1 MNALTA
7 LALIS
12 RPTASDARA
21 MIDNYK
27 VTTGCIDCGFTGT
40 PAALHFDHRDPSTKY
55 RTRTGR
61 AVHPADMIKAGRDGY
76 PRYSWA
82 TILGEISKCDVR
94 CANCHAARTTRQQL
108 ADPTCR
114 GCGVSSWEVDWD
126 EEMCPGCAYERE
138 MGKGIARL
146 QDLGINWD

>member
-12 RPTASDARA
+12 RPTATEARA

-27 VTTGCIDCGFTGT
+27 VTTGCADCGYSAT

-61 AVHPADMIKAGRDGY
+61 AVHPADMIKAGRDGF

-94 CANCHAARTTRQQL
+94 CANCHAAVTTEQATRYRIGAL
-108 ADPTCR
+108 R
-114 GCGVSSWEVDWD
+114 
-126 EEMCPGCAYERE
+126 
-138 MGKGIARL
+138 
-146 QDLGINWD
+146 

>member
-12 RPTASDARA
+12 RPTATEARD
-21 MIDNYK
+21 MIDTYK

-61 AVHPADMIKAGRDGY
+61 AVHPADMVKAGRDGF

-82 TILGEISKCDVR
+82 TILGELAKCDVR
-94 CANCHAARTTRQQL
+94 CANCHAARTTGQRRTFAEWL
-108 ADPTCR
+108 T
-114 GCGVSSWEVDWD
+114 WERAAGAG
-126 EEMCPGCAYERE
+126 EERLAYE
-138 MGKGIARL
+138 ARV
-146 QDLGINWD
+146 QWGVI

>member
-12 RPTASDARA
+12 RPTATEARD
-21 MIDNYK
+21 MIDTYK
-27 VTTGCIDCGFTGT
+27 VNAGCIDCGFTGT

-55 RTRTGR
+55 RTVTGR
-61 AVHPADMIKAGRDGY
+61 AVHPADMIKAGRDGF

-94 CANCHAARTTRQQL
+94 CANCHAARTTRQRVALCSICGEEGRIL
-108 ADPTCR
+108 AMVCDP
-114 GCGVSSWEVDWD
+114 
-126 EEMCPGCAYERE
+126 CADS
-138 MGKGIARL
+138 L
-146 QDLGINWD
+146 